1 MTRNQISYWQHVEQ
15 SRHNRATEKL
25 QHEANQIT
33 IRGQDLTYKI
43 NLLNLQ
49 ETERSNRAR
58 EAELNRHNLATEAQ
72 GMRNLEIQQQEAD
85 THAYQ
90 AAIQERNAVTQA
102 YLASIEAG
110 KLNELER
117 SNRAREAENTR
128 SNKASESINRLNVA
142 HKYEVDMYN
151 AETGRINAE
160 TGIGTLNE
168 NTRHNIAYE
177 TETNRHNM
185 AVETE
190 TRRNNIY
197 SQQLEAAELEQQIN
211 YQTGTLQ
218 LETLKLGQNA
228 VKGFITLNPMKK

>member
-25 QHEANQIT
+25 QHEANEIT

-72 GMRNLEIQQQEAD
+72 GMRNLEIQQQEAN

-90 AAIQERNAVTQA
+90 AAIQERNAATQA
-102 YLASIEAG
+102 YLANIEAG

-117 SNRAREAENTR
+117 SNRAREFENMR
-128 SNKASESINRLNVA
+128 SNMASETISALNVA
-142 HKYEVDMYN
+142 TRFQVDQYN

-160 TGIGTLNE
+160 TGIGTLQE
-168 NTRHNIAYE
+168 NTRHNMAYE
-177 TETNRHNM
+177 AETNRHNM

-190 TRRNNIY
+190 TRRDNIY
-197 SQQLEAAELEQQIN
+197 SQQLRAAELQQQIN

-218 LETLKLGQNA
+218 LESLKLGQNA
-228 VKGFITLNPMKK
+228 VKSFMTLNPMKK

>member
-1 MTRNQISYWQHVEQ
+1 MEQ

-25 QHEANQIT
+25 QHEANEIT

-72 GMRNLEIQQQEAD
+72 GMRNLEIQQQEAN

-90 AAIQERNAVTQA
+90 AAIQERNAATQA
-102 YLASIEAG
+102 YLANIEAG

-117 SNRAREAENTR
+117 SNRAREFENMR
-128 SNKASESINRLNVA
+128 SNMASETINALNVA
-142 HKYEVDMYN
+142 TRFKVDQYN

-160 TGIGTLNE
+160 TGVGTLQE
-168 NTRHNIAYE
+168 NTRHNLAYE
-177 TETNRHNM
+177 AETNRHNM

-190 TRRNNIY
+190 TRRDNIY
-197 SQQLEAAELEQQIN
+197 SQQLRAAELEQQIN

-218 LETLKLGQNA
+218 LESLKIGQNA
-228 VKGFITLNPMKK
+228 VKSFVTLNPMNK